1 MKKIVILEG
10 DRQFAQELCEAFEED
25 GDFTVCAVSGDGKQ
39 GINAIVVQQPDV
51 VLTDTTLSGEDGFGV
66 LKAIKEKTNGCVAF
80 IISNFSDDNIVGK
93 AICGGASYY
102 FVKPVSAKTVRDR
115 IKEVLAENLSQ
126 HLVASGKR
134 RVTSLDEKISNVFIT
149 IGVPPHVMGYQYL
162 REAIKMTVA
171 EQSLINN
178 VTKKLYPEIA
188 EKFNTTA
195 SKVERAIRH
204 AIEVAWNRGR
214 IDAINSVFG
223 TKLYIGTDRPT
234 NSEFIALLADKFILE
249 ELT

>member
-1 MKKIVILEG
+1 MKKIVIVEG
-10 DRQFAQELCEAFEED
+10 DSRFAQELKEAFEED
-25 GDFTVCAVSGDGKQ
+25 GEFSVCAVCTDGNQ
-39 GINAIVVQQPDV
+39 GINAIAVQQPDV
-51 VLTDTTLSGEDGFGV
+51 VLADTTLAGEDGFGV
-66 LKAIKEKTNGCVAF
+66 LKAVKEKTSGCTAF
-80 IISNFSDDNIVGK
+80 IISNFSDDNIVSK
-93 AICGGASYY
+93 AICGGANYY
-102 FVKPVSAKTVRDR
+102 FVKPIAASTVCKR
-115 IKEVLAENLSQ
+115 IKEVLSENVAK
-126 HLVASGKR
+126 HLIANGKR

-178 VTKKLYPEIA
+178 ITKRLYPEIA
-188 EKFNTTA
+188 VKFNTTA

-223 TKLYIGTDRPT
+223 TKIYIGTDRPT
-234 NSEFIALLADKFILE
+234 NSEFIALIADKFILE